1 MVTTNSKGV
10 KQPTL
15 PFYIRKLGQRGKAR
29 SMSVGKMLPGDW
41 VAVKVTVEKLS
52 EGVCE
57 LRIEQIK

>member
-1 MVTTNSKGV
+1 MTTRNSVEV

-15 PFYIRKLGQRGKAR
+15 PFFIRKLGQRGTAR
-29 SMSVGKMLPGDW
+29 SMSVSKILPGHW